1 MHYVYLTIAI
11 AAEVIGTSALKATA
25 GFTKIVPSI
34 VVVAGYG
41 VAFVF
46 LSLLVDKLPVGV
58 TYAIWAGMGIVLVA
72 IAGAVLY
79 RQVPDLRAIIGMAM
93 IVAGVVVINVFS
105 KTVTH

>member
-79 RQVPDLRAIIGMAM
+79 RQVPDLPAIIGMAM